1 MSFVFSVSA
10 AKIAN
15 VPLSCFAP
23 EGPTDNSKKKF
34 IYCFTRF

>member
-1 MSFVFSVSA
+1 MSFVFSASA

-23 EGPTDNSKKKF
+23 EGPTDNSKAFSVDYKL
-34 IYCFTRF
+34 